1 MDIYSCQ
8 EVFGASD
15 KTSDAMKKAI
25 QEWFHLYYRDKPE
38 DGEDPCQRIAYTL
51 VSKLVRSMFGE
62 YHAASDS
69 IYLQQMLDS
78 LDAVR
83 SRAAQLA
90 LVGGESYLKPWLEG
104 DQLRFTVIPRDK
116 LLIFAADVRG
126 EPTDVGTLERS
137 SLGNAWYTLLE
148 RRTVG
153 QDGRLTIENRLFRSL
168 RQEELGQEVRLS
180 EHPRYAQLAAKFTY
194 AQPVHSVGLARL
206 CTPMLNC
213 VDGSAQGV
221 SIYAAACPLIH
232 AIDRNEHQ
240 LMGEFQRGESRVFVS
255 KDLLRDGQLSDNVFV
270 GLDDDPQ
277 NVGITLFSPE
287 LRHKAFLER
296 KQEYLRNIE
305 SLVGIKRGLLC
316 DANLDQRTATEI
328 TASETEHA
336 LTVMDLQDMWQQTL
350 QKAATLCL
358 WLAEVYGLD
367 APKGEVTVDWG
378 NGVLYDEEKRWQ
390 DYKDMVAE
398 GLLVPEVALGW
409 RFGLPA
415 DTDEQRARIREK
427 YMPK

>member
-8 EVFGASD
+8 EAFGAFD
-15 KTSDAMKKAI
+15 KTSEAMQRAI
-25 QEWFHLYYRDKPE
+25 AEWFSLYYRDKVE

-51 VSKLVRSMFGE
+51 VSKLVRGMFGE
-62 YHAASDS
+62 YNAATDS
-69 IYLQQMLDS
+69 PFLQQMLRA

-116 LLIFAADVRG
+116 ILIFAADAQG
-126 EPTDVGTLERS
+126 TPTDVGTMERS
-137 SLGNAWYTLLE
+137 SLGGGFYTLLE
-148 RRTVG
+148 RRTVDA
-153 QDGRLTIENRLFRSL
+153 QGRLTIENRLFRST
-168 RQEELGQEVRLS
+168 QEEELGQQVSLG
-180 EHPRYAQLAAKFTY
+180 EHPAYRELAAKFTY
-194 AQPVHSVGLARL
+194 EQPVHSVGLARL
-206 CTPMLNC
+206 CAPMLNC
-213 VDGSAQGV
+213 VDGSNMGV

-240 LMGEFQRGESRVFVS
+240 LSGEFSRGESRVFVS
-255 KDLLRDGQLSDNVFV
+255 GDLLKDGQLADNVFV
-270 GLDDDPQ
+270 GLDEDPQ
-277 NVGITLFSPE
+277 NVGVTVFSPE

-328 TASETEHA
+328 TASATEHA
-336 LTVMDLQDMWQQTL
+336 LTVMDLQNMWQEAL
-350 QKAATLCL
+350 EKAKNLCL
-358 WLAEVYGLD
+358 WLAQVYDLE
-367 APKGEVTVDWG
+367 AQPGEVTLDWG

-390 DYKDMVAE
+390 DYKDMVAR
-398 GLLVPEVALGW
+398 GLLAPEVALGW

-415 DTDEQRARIREK
+415 DTDEQRARIRQK

>member
-8 EVFGASD
+8 EAFGASD
-15 KTSDAMKKAI
+15 KTSEAMKTAI
-25 QEWFHLYYRDKPE
+25 EEWFHLYYRDKAE

-51 VSKLVRSMFGE
+51 VSKLVRGMFGE
-62 YHAASDS
+62 YNVASDS
-69 IYLQQMLDS
+69 PFLQQMLQA
-78 LDAVR
+78 LNAVR

-104 DQLRFTVIPRDK
+104 DKLRFTVIPRDK
-116 LLIFAADVRG
+116 ILIFAADVRG
-126 EPTDVGTLERS
+126 EPTDVGTMERS
-137 SLGNAWYTLLE
+137 TLGNAWYTLLE
-148 RRTVG
+148 RRTVDI
-153 QDGRLTIENRLFRSL
+153 QGRLTIENQLFRSL
-168 RQEELGQEVRLS
+168 RQEDLGQRVSLS
-180 EHPRYAQLAAKFTY
+180 EHPGYAGLAEKFTY
-194 AQPVHSVGLARL
+194 EEPIWSVGLTRL
-206 CTPMLNC
+206 CMPMLNC
-213 VDGSAQGV
+213 VDGSNMGV

-240 LMGEFQRGESRVFVS
+240 LTGEFQRGESRVFVS
-255 KDLLRDGQLSDNVFV
+255 RDLMRDGALSDNVFV

-296 KQEYLRNIE
+296 KQEYLRNVE

-336 LTVMDLQDMWQQTL
+336 LTLMDLQNMWQEAL
-350 QKAATLCL
+350 GKAAQLCL
-358 WLAEVYGLD
+358 WLAKVYNLKAQEG
-367 APKGEVTVDWG
+367 GVTVDWG

-390 DYKDMVAE
+390 DYRAMVAD
-398 GLLVPEVALGW
+398 GLLAPEIALGW

-415 DTDEQRARIREK
+415 DTEQERALIRQK